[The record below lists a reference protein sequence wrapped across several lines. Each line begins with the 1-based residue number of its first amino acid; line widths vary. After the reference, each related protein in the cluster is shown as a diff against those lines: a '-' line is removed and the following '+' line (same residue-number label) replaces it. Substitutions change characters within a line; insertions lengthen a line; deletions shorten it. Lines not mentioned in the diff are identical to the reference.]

1 MKKSLSILL
10 FVLIN
15 ITSNAQFDLE
25 WVKTLKNTQP
35 LTTNKGIETRVI
47 EAGTNN
53 DVYIAGWFNG
63 TMDFDPS
70 PVNYFL
76 TPLYN
81 YSGFIAK
88 YNSSG
93 SLIWVKQLDEI
104 TGNGGIT
111 INDLIIDSNENIV
124 VTGSFCCGII
134 DFNPTSINYNDTTS
148 NSKMFTAKY
157 NLNGEFL
164 WEKSINSPTSSKG
177 NELFIDNL
185 NYIYIG
191 YTFGLTPG
199 IIKYDQ
205 NGNELWQKKF
215 TGANAYG
222 STYVNLNGEIFV
234 TGRGTN
240 VDMDLS
246 PTTNILTGNSIIYI
260 GRYDN
265 NAILIWAKKLNTSI
279 LQTTITSD
287 SDKNVY
293 TAGAS
298 SLVTATN
305 NNKII
310 CKWDSIGNLLWI
322 NSFPANTSGIS
333 TINKITINCAENILI
348 NGIYKPYSNN
358 FDLLGG
364 SYSIT
369 TPLINGTT
377 GDYSYYLACYN
388 KNDATILWAKGLNGE
403 FWPSPGFDGEHISEF
418 IDMKKSDNFYA
429 ISTYVASSDVDPNS
443 TTSIINPG
451 ANNNFNDVFFAK
463 YSGCNSIGLGE
474 LENNKLSNVFPN
486 PNNGV
491 FTISNLKP
499 NVLIEILDLAG
510 RSIYKTQVKNEK
522 ITFQLNDLE
531 KGIYIYTITD
541 KQGYLQSGK
550 VILQ

>member
-10 FVLIN
+10 FVIIN

-25 WVKTLKNTQP
+25 WVKTLSNNMP
-35 LTTNKGIETRVI
+35 LTPNQSGIQIKTIET
-47 EAGTNN
+47 GNN
-53 DVYIAGWFNG
+53 NAIYIAGWFNG

-70 PVNYFL
+70 SINYFL
-76 TPLYN
+76 TPATN

-93 SLIWVKQLDEI
+93 SLIWIKQLDEI
-104 TGNGGIT
+104 TGNGDIM
-111 INDLIIDSNENIV
+111 INDLIIDSNEDII

-164 WEKSINSPTSSKG
+164 WEKSINSSKG
-177 NELFIDNL
+177 NELFMDNL

-191 YTFGLTPG
+191 YTYGLTPG

-222 STYVNLNGEIFV
+222 STYVNSNGEIFV

-265 NAILIWAKKLNTSI
+265 NANLIWAKKLNTSV

-287 SDKNVY
+287 SENNVY
-293 TAGAS
+293 TAGSS
-298 SLVTATN
+298 SLLTAS

-348 NGIYKPYSNN
+348 NGIYNPNSNN

-369 TPLINGTT
+369 APLVNSSNGW
-377 GDYSYYLACYN
+377 SFYLACYN
-388 KNDATILWAKGLNGE
+388 KNDATILWAKGLNGG
-403 FWPSPGFDGEHISEF
+403 FWPISGFDGEHISEF

-443 TTSIINPG
+443 TTTIINPV

-463 YSGCNSIGLGE
+463 FSSCNNIGLGE

-510 RSIYKTQVKNEK
+510 RSIYKTKAKNEK
-522 ITFQLNDLE
+522 ITIQLNDLE

-541 KQGYLQSGK
+541 KQGFLQSGK
-550 VILQ
+550 VIVQ